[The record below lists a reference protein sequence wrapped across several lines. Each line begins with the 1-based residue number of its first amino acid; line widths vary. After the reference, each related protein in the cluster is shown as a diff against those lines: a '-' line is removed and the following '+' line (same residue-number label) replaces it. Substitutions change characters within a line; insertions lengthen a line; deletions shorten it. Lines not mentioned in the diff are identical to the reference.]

1 MRSTIR
7 WLLRK
12 YKFFNCHNCGITRI
26 KSIRNVYGLHYEYH
40 FSNVEVQ
47 TVITSNSGS
56 ILYTK
61 VRQI

>member
-7 WLLRK
+7 WSLRK

-26 KSIRNVYGLHYEYH
+26 KSICIVYGLHYEYH
-40 FSNVEVQ
+40 FSNLEVQ
-47 TVITSNSGS
+47 IVITRNSWP

-61 VRQI
+61 VR